1 MKLLSKFGGFAKR
14 EPLGCCFAAAF
25 SLALVG
31 AFATAFAFVF
41 YAVFAPALMRNA
53 VKSATGF
60 DATAQ
65 RVYANLFTGYCE
77 IENLS
82 IDNGEIYNLGD
93 ALPDKNF
100 ITAKKIEMELS
111 PLALL
116 RGKLRVSE
124 FRADVPHINC
134 IRLNNYTCNVDEFVG
149 GMRKITEAAAGLSFS
164 LRLETAV
171 YTDCSASA
179 KPISKKQNIDM
190 SFERNGVSDT
200 AKMLG
205 ELSAAFDAADA
216 MFISNALLKQ

>member
-93 ALPDKNF
+93 AGRQKFLHGEENRM
-100 ITAKKIEMELS
+100 MELS

-149 GMRKITEAAAGLSFS
+149 GMREITEAAAGLSFS

-179 KPISKKQNIDM
+179 NPFQKNKI
-190 SFERNGVSDT
+190 
-200 AKMLG
+200 
-205 ELSAAFDAADA
+205 
-216 MFISNALLKQ
+216 

>member
-25 SLALVG
+25 S
-31 AFATAFAFVF
+31 
-41 YAVFAPALMRNA
+41 PALMRNA

-164 LRLETAV
+164 LRRETAV

-205 ELSAAFDAADA
+205 ELAAVFDAADA

>member
-1 MKLLSKFGGFAKR
+1 MLFCGG
-14 EPLGCCFAAAF
+14 
-25 SLALVG
+25 
-31 AFATAFAFVF
+31 
-41 YAVFAPALMRNA
+41 VFARARGRVRDGVRVRLLRGLRA
-53 VKSATGF
+53 RAH
-60 DATAQ
+60 AQ
-65 RVYANLFTGYCE
+65 RGEIRNRLRRNRPARLRKPLHGYCE

-205 ELSAAFDAADA
+205 ELAAAFDSADA